1 MLVEVRVDL
10 LIVQHVLD
18 LRVAST
24 KDVPLLCHGETE
36 NRNLLIELGAC
47 TGLLGSG
54 TLSQKSLSR
63 RTIRPD
69 YTLLMCHSYSNREQF
84 T

>member
-36 NRNLLIELGAC
+36 NRNLLGAC
-47 TGLLGSG
+47 TGLLR
-54 TLSQKSLSR
+54 TLSQ
-63 RTIRPD
+63 
-69 YTLLMCHSYSNREQF
+69 NRYPEGGS